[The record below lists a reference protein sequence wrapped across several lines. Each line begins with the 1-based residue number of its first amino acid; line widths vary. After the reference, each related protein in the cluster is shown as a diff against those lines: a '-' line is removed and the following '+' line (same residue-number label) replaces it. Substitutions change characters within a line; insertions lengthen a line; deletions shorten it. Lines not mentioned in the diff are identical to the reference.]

1 MRMFRIIIFFM
12 MFLAV
17 SCMKE
22 DIREPYVVSE
32 EVRVALEMS
41 VAGELPRTKEIID
54 PDITD
59 ATVVQDVIKN
69 FWILQYDG
77 TADGSLLVGEP
88 EYYPDMDEFLK
99 PESEGGDGGKV
110 RLVRSAGN
118 NKNRIV
124 ILANTFDP
132 MMLRDTFHRQ
142 AVISIYSSTAL
153 LRFPSM
159 KAVRSVAVSKEMW
172 RNSRLLSG
180 ILLKTLR

>member
-1 MRMFRIIIFFM
+1 MRMFRIIILFM
-12 MFLAV
+12 TFLAV
-17 SCMKE
+17 SCVKE
-22 DIREPYVVSE
+22 DIREPHAVSE
-32 EVRVALEMS
+32 EVEVALEMS
-41 VAGELPRTKEIID
+41 VAGEMFQTKEIID
-54 PDITD
+54 PEITD

-110 RLVRSAGN
+110 RLVKSAGN

-132 MMLRDTFHRQ
+132 LMTFPKDSDFGDLKKQGRYVTDTEGHL
-142 AVISIYSSTAL
+142 SSAGDDKYIQFNGTTE
-153 LRFPSM
+153 
-159 KAVRSVAVSKEMW
+159 VAVNES
-172 RNSRLLSG
+172 SQ
-180 ILLKTLR
+180 I

>member
-32 EVRVALEMS
+32 EVKVALEMS

-88 EYYPDMDEFLK
+88 EY
-99 PESEGGDGGKV
+99 
-110 RLVRSAGN
+110 
-118 NKNRIV
+118 
-124 ILANTFDP
+124 
-132 MMLRDTFHRQ
+132 
-142 AVISIYSSTAL
+142 
-153 LRFPSM
+153 
-159 KAVRSVAVSKEMW
+159 
-172 RNSRLLSG
+172 
-180 ILLKTLR
+180 